1 MESNIII
8 SGFCAGLVQTIV
20 GHPLDTIKT
29 RIQIDNN
36 NIKSVLNNFIK
47 NEKILS
53 LYKGALMPLIG
64 NSILNSF
71 LFTYHYSLN
80 KNINNHFLT
89 GISTGSIS
97 GIILSPFEL
106 IKCHL
111 QNNRNNNKNKLFE
124 ILKKIKEKKIKLS
137 NGLLLS
143 LLRDSIGLS
152 IYFGCYEK
160 LQKKNNNPLLNGGIA
175 GSLSWLYSYPIDVL
189 KTKKQVSDSNLW
201 IILKK
206 MKMKMY
212 LNGLSVILL
221 RSFIVNA
228 CVFYTYENL
237 NIYLDGKISIE

>member
-8 SGFCAGLVQTIV
+8 PSFCAGIVQTIV

-47 NEKILS
+47 NEKLLS
-53 LYKGALMPLIG
+53 LYKGGLMPLIG

-80 KNINNHFLT
+80 KTINNHFSTGLLT
-89 GISTGSIS
+89 GCIS

-124 ILKKIKEKKIKLS
+124 ILKKIKEKKIKLN

-143 LLRDSIGLS
+143 IIRDSIGLS

-160 LQKKNNNPLLNGGIA
+160 LQEKNKNPLLNGGIA

-189 KTKKQVSDSNLW
+189 KTKKQVSNRKLS
-201 IILKK
+201 IILKE
-206 MKMKMY
+206 MKLNMY
-212 LNGLSVILL
+212 INGLSIILL

-228 CVFYTYENL
+228 SVFYTYENL
-237 NIYLDGKISIE
+237 NIYLNKIHI

>member
-1 MESNIII
+1 METNIII
-8 SGFCAGLVQTIV
+8 SSFFAGLVQTIV

-36 NIKSVLNNFIK
+36 NIKKVLINIKK
-47 NEKILS
+47 NENLLS
-53 LYKGALMPLIG
+53 LYKGGLMPLVG
-64 NSILNSF
+64 VGILNSF

-80 KNINNHFLT
+80 KIINNHFLT
-89 GISTGSIS
+89 GLLTGSIS
-97 GIILSPFEL
+97 GMILSPFEL
-106 IKCHL
+106 IKCNL
-111 QNNRNNNKNKLFE
+111 QNNRGDSKNELIK
-124 ILKKIKEKKIKLS
+124 IIKKIKEKKIKLS
-137 NGLLLS
+137 NGVLLS
-143 LLRDSIGLS
+143 ILRDSIGLS

-189 KTKKQVSDSNLW
+189 KTKKQVSDNNLW

-228 CVFYTYENL
+228 FVFYTYENL
-237 NIYLDGKISIE
+237 NIYLDRKIFIE